1 MVKYEKK
8 KYPFSTS
15 RVKQREHVLPI
26 LPIDTG
32 RYGTP
37 EMLEIFKEENYFQ
50 KLLDVEAALAWAHAQ
65 VGNIPKEDAEKIMRM
80 ASTKYVKVSRIKEI
94 EREIKHDIMSLVRA
108 FAEVCGSSGAY
119 IHLGITS
126 YDAVDT
132 AKALQLKEAIEL
144 ISRKLDELELVLLKQ
159 ADRYKRTI
167 MIGRTHGQ
175 HALPITFGLK
185 LSVWMREI
193 SRHIQRL
200 RECKER
206 LIVGKMSGA
215 VGTQAGLGAHAL
227 KIQELVMEKLG
238 IKAAEVSTQ
247 IIQRDRHAEL
257 ICILAMIA
265 SSLDKFATEIRE
277 LQRTEIGEVFEPF
290 ERKKQVGSSTMPH
303 KRNPELC
310 ERICGLAKIVRG
322 LVIPALENIPTWH
335 ERDLTQS
342 SSERF
347 IIPEACILV
356 DYMLYLMIGIISNL
370 EVDEKRMK
378 INVDITQG
386 RTMSE
391 AVMMALTKKGMSRQD
406 AHELLRKLAIR
417 SISEKVPF
425 KEVLMR
431 DESVT
436 SLLSEKEIEE
446 ALRPENYLGTSVE
459 QVEMAIRMTLEERQA
474 RGLNQK
480 TAKNRYVY
488 K

>member
-1 MVKYEKK
+1 M
-8 KYPFSTS
+8 
-15 RVKQREHVLPI
+15 PI

-37 EMLEIFKEENYFQ
+37 EMLRVFEEENYFQ

-65 VGNIPKEDAEKIMRM
+65 VGNIPREDAEKIERM
-80 ASTKYVKVSRIKEI
+80 ASTKYVKISRIKEI
-94 EREIKHDIMSLVRA
+94 EKEIKHDIMSLVRA

-126 YDAVDT
+126 YDVVDT
-132 AKALQLKEAIEL
+132 ARALQLKEAIDIIEG
-144 ISRKLDELELVLLKQ
+144 KLDELELVLIRQ

-193 SRHIQRL
+193 SRHIQRI
-200 RECKER
+200 RECKDR

-215 VGTQAGLGAHAL
+215 VGTQAGLGPHAL
-227 KIQELVMEKLG
+227 RIQELVMSRLG
-238 IKAAEVSTQ
+238 IRAAEVSTQ

-265 SSLDKFATEIRE
+265 STLDKFATEIRE
-277 LQRTEIGEVFEPF
+277 LQRPEIGEAYEPF
-290 ERKKQVGSSTMPH
+290 ERERQVGSSTMPH

-310 ERICGLAKIVRG
+310 ERICGLAKIVRS
-322 LVIPALENIPTWH
+322 LVLPALENIPTWH

-347 IIPEACILV
+347 LIPEACILV
-356 DYMLYLMIGIISNL
+356 DYMLHLMIGILSNL
-370 EVDEKRMK
+370 EVDEERMRRN
-378 INVDITQG
+378 IEITQG

-391 AVMMALTKKGMSRQD
+391 AVMMALAKKGMSRQE
-406 AHELLRKLAIR
+406 AHELIRRLAIQ
-417 SISEKVPF
+417 SEVEGIPF
-425 KEVLMR
+425 KEALMR
-431 DESVT
+431 SKQVT
-436 SLLSEKEIEE
+436 SVLSEEEIEE
-446 ALRPENYLGTSVE
+446 ALRPENYLGTATE
-459 QVEMAIRMTLEERQA
+459 QVELAIKKTLEERRA
-474 RGLNQK
+474 RGIVDEP
-480 TAKNRYVY
+480 RE
-488 K
+488 